1 MIHRRRE
8 AELVKPGLNIMWE
21 PLAKGAILKTP
32 WFSWYINWNRHTRR
46 VGFAVPHGFNWRAP
60 LGPWRRIHELEAEA
74 KHHATEKYALN
85 HALHLANERYDK
97 IRAANAELRET
108 LTLYRNA

>member
-1 MIHRRRE
+1 MLRLI
-8 AELVKPGLNIMWE
+8 
-21 PLAKGAILKTP
+21 
-32 WFSWYINWNRHTRR
+32 
-46 VGFAVPHGFNWRAP
+46 FN
-60 LGPWRRIHELEAEA
+60 PWRRVRELEAEA
-74 KHHATEKYALN
+74 KIHATEKYALN

>member
-8 AELVKPGLNIMWE
+8 AELVKPGINIMWE
-21 PLAKGAILKTP
+21 PVAKGMIVKTP
-32 WFSWYINWNRHTRR
+32 WFSWYVTWNRHTRR
-46 VGFAVPHGFNWRAP
+46 VSFAVPHGFNWRAP
-60 LGPWRRIHELEAEA
+60 LGPWRRIADLEAAA

-97 IRAANAELRET
+97 IRAANLELRQT
-108 LTLYRNA
+108 LTLYRNG